1 MPGFTSFKSIVDADI
16 AGATR
21 ISTWRKQPSQATATG
36 FWFDLSLSPG
46 NPNPQYYAAAP
57 LFAQVLSQ
65 SSGGLFHGAS
75 VAPAT
80 KVLRRIMAFSTAVGA
95 TVMPMIL
102 LDYLMYYPFID
113 EGTNDQQDL
122 DNTQTLTRYTD
133 GAGVQIMPVVV
144 AAGGGGVGVSFICN
158 YTNHLGVADRITLP
172 VNLTTQTSSG
182 TIASSARNIAGCDG
196 PFIPLQTGDSGVRS
210 IQSVTFTG
218 NVDVGLISLV
228 LVKPLAQMSIRG
240 IDAPVEIDYLI
251 DTAQL
256 PEIKDNAYLNFICHP
271 GGNLANAP
279 IHGTIEI
286 TWG

>member
-1 MPGFTSFKSIVDADI
+1 MPGFTSFKSIVDADT

-21 ISTWRKQPSQATATG
+21 ISTWRKRPSQTTDTG

-65 SSGGLFHGAS
+65 SSGGLFHGAN

-80 KVLRRIMAFSTAVGA
+80 KVLRKIMAFSTAA
-95 TVMPMIL
+95 ALSPMPMIL

-113 EGTNDQQDL
+113 EGTNDQQDF

-133 GAGVQIMPVVV
+133 GNGVQIMPVVV
-144 AAGGGGVGVSFICN
+144 AAGGGGAGVSFICT
-158 YTNHLGVADRITLP
+158 YTNHLGVAGRITRP
-172 VNLTTQTSSG
+172 VNLTTQTVSG
-182 TIASSARNIAGCDG
+182 TVASSALNVVGCNG
-196 PFIPLQTGDSGVRS
+196 PFIPLQDGDSGVRS
-210 IQSVTFTG
+210 IQSITFTN

-240 IDAPVEIDYLI
+240 VDAPVEIDYLI

-271 GGNLANAP
+271 GGNLANVQ

-286 TWG
+286 TWS